1 MLKYFCSADIHSFF
15 DEWII
20 ALRNKGFD
28 LKNPNHKIIVCGD
41 LFDRGNQ
48 SIECFELMKMLINQ
62 NRAIYVKGNHEDLF
76 LDAVIDIK
84 RGHIHNHHC
93 SNGTIRTI
101 ANMMECS
108 EYDILCGC
116 YDRLKFKDVTDNLLD
131 FITKH
136 CVDYFELGKT
146 VFVHG
151 WVPTTITSDKDHTT
165 CVHKN
170 WRDGGWR
177 EARWENGMEMYYFGI
192 TPPDNETVVCGHW
205 HTSYG
210 WSKFRNRS
218 EWGPDAEF
226 TPFIEKGIVALDA
239 CTTYTKMVNVVV
251 FDEQG
256 NLIDN

>member
-28 LKNPNHKIIVCGD
+28 LKNPDHKIIVCGD

-48 SIECFELMKMLINQ
+48 SRECYEFMKLLMEK
-62 NRAIYVKGNHEDLF
+62 NRAIYIRGNHEDLM
-76 LDAVIDIK
+76 LDAILDAK
-84 RGHIHNHHC
+84 RYNIRRHHI
-93 SNGTIRTI
+93 SNGAIRTI
-101 ANMMECS
+101 ANMMDCS
-108 EYDILCGC
+108 EYDLLAGF
-116 YDRLKFKDVTDNLLD
+116 YDQKAFAKASEELLN
-131 FITKH
+131 FIDTSI
-136 CVDYFELGKT
+136 DYYQLGDK

-151 WVPTTITSDKDHTT
+151 WIPTTVDANNNEI
-165 CVHKN
+165 VHDN
-170 WRDGGWR
+170 WRDGGWKQ
-177 EARWENGMEMYYFGI
+177 ARWTCCFDAWGLNLL
-192 TPPDNETVVCGHW
+192 PPTGETVVCGHW

-239 CTTYTKMVNVVV
+239 CTAYTKMVNVVV